1 MSSTATEKW
10 EQTALEHLVRSPD
23 RGGHAPGGDGE
34 GRAGGGEKQGL
45 SCWRNAHPSWMQ
57 EGREAGVRARFREG
71 KGKREPKARNPRT
84 LKEKWL
90 SAWVSVQLRLSSLSR
105 I

>member
-34 GRAGGGEKQGL
+34 GRAGWGEARSQLLEK
-45 SCWRNAHPSWMQ
+45 CPSL
-57 EGREAGVRARFREG
+57 VD
-71 KGKREPKARNPRT
+71 ARNSGSRCVGT
-84 LKEKWL
+84 LQRKKGEEGT
-90 SAWVSVQLRLSSLSR
+90 
-105 I
+105 

>member
-34 GRAGGGEKQGL
+34 GRAGRWGRSKVSAAGEMPFPRGCKEEGKQVCGHA
-45 SCWRNAHPSWMQ
+45 SEKERERG
-57 EGREAGVRARFREG
+57 EGR
-71 KGKREPKARNPRT
+71 PPQH
-84 LKEKWL
+84 L
-90 SAWVSVQLRLSSLSR
+90 
-105 I
+105 